1 MIALDQKLIIWSHM
15 TMFDQVLKSGD
26 IDIYIET
33 PDIKNLLDARL
44 KLMTYFVKT
53 LGEQKIDI
61 IVRSLQNPKLPI
73 HNIALATGIE
83 LI

>member
-1 MIALDQKLIIWSHM
+1 
-15 TMFDQVLKSGD
+15 MFDQVLKSGD